1 MFDFQPNISMGCRL
15 TPVVL
20 LVNDGPAALWAI
32 VEINLWIVVATIPAL
47 RPLVSRAFRHIRDRS
62 STSRAQTYC
71 YRKNSLSGFM
81 ARLWPPKGHASNP
94 PDGHLPFDGV
104 ESAVAGLCPEG
115 PTYDVQISAQTTK
128 TSAWTPLARSVG
140 IGDDVELKNWDSIR
154 VDQEVELSR
163 PPNAHRK

>member
-1 MFDFQPNISMGCRL
+1 MGNRL
-15 TPVVL
+15 IPVVL

-62 STSRAQTYC
+62 STSRAQTDC
-71 YRKNSLSGFM
+71 YRKNCLNGFM
-81 ARLWPPKGHASNP
+81 ARLWPCKGHASSP
-94 PDGHLPFDGV
+94 PNGHLPVDGV
-104 ESAVAGLCPEG
+104 ESAVARLCPAG

-140 IGDDVELKNWDSIR
+140 RGDDVQLENWDNIR
-154 VDQEVELSR
+154 VDQEVELSS